1 MYETNSTMFY
11 CLACSRR
18 SDSVE
23 RRVGGTHRKDLA
35 SPSFA
40 DSRYFADTEVLNNY
54 ALIMQEKSLF
64 R

>member
-1 MYETNSTMFY
+1 MNCNVHFLFYLVLTIVRQDTKICNETTNDFSES
-11 CLACSRR
+11 CLWI
-18 SDSVE
+18 
-23 RRVGGTHRKDLA
+23 
-35 SPSFA
+35 FA